1 MTLSDDE
8 FRVRA
13 SVKYPIEAIDKF
25 IAGGGGVPIS
35 NDVAE
40 HLREIR
46 QDAFQACQAKDWQL
60 MNAHLRAL
68 HYACYFY
75 GARPSANKGEKNRR
89 VQAMRRFDKP
99 AVDSDLDASRNDR
112 IRKFHAR
119 LESVGEIGATAQT
132 AAEFSLSTRR
142 IRAIVS
148 SSRKQ
153 PG

>member
-8 FRVRA
+8 FRFHA
-13 SVKYPIEAIDKF
+13 SLEYPIEAIDKF

-75 GARPSANKGEKNRR
+75 GARPSANIGERKRKQNSEFGKLGTKARR
-89 VQAMRRFDKP
+89 KYTEADKARWRSIAASPDVARLQSKRRRAEIIAHREGLPKK
-99 AVDSDLDASRNDR
+99 AIER
-112 IRKFHAR
+112 IRK
-119 LESVGEIGATAQT
+119 EI
-132 AAEFSLSTRR
+132 
-142 IRAIVS
+142 
-148 SSRKQ
+148 
-153 PG
+153 